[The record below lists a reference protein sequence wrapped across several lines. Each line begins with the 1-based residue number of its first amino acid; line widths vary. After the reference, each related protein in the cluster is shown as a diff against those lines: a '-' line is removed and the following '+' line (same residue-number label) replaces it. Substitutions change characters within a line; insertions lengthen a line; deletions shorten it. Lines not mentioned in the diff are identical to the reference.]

1 MKCTAVA
8 QQRSNGR
15 ECSEHCECCR
25 LPLDPGLIQLP
36 KEEQLATPIP
46 KVVLRDCVQ
55 EREHRSYTEMV
66 SDSIQDSIL
75 DGTNI
80 VTSGSRRET
89 YIYNIMIIVSK
100 RDFMRFIF
108 RSWSIEFLLRD
119 AGVHCHWALQYFLAA
134 FELVQVE
141 AGPVQDGEGNM

>member
-55 EREHRSYTEMV
+55 ERLHRSYTEMV

-89 YIYNIMIIVSK
+89 YIILYIIYYDYSK
-100 RDFMRFIF
+100 QERF
-108 RSWSIEFLLRD
+108 
-119 AGVHCHWALQYFLAA
+119 HALHFS
-134 FELVQVE
+134 ELVDRIAAE
-141 AGPVQDGEGNM
+141 RRWCALPLGIAILFGSF

>member
-1 MKCTAVA
+1 M
-8 QQRSNGR
+8 
-15 ECSEHCECCR
+15 
-25 LPLDPGLIQLP
+25 P

-80 VTSGSRRET
+80 VTSGIRRET
-89 YIYNIMIIVSK
+89 YIIIYYDYSK
-100 RDFMRFIF
+100 QERF
-108 RSWSIEFLLRD
+108 
-119 AGVHCHWALQYFLAA
+119 HALHFS
-134 FELVQVE
+134 ELVDRISAE
-141 AGPVQDGEGNM
+141 RRWCALPLGIAILFGSF